1 VNKRPIVFLSILSLF
16 LSPALNPVNA
26 AAKAG
31 SKCTK
36 VGVKSVVNDKS
47 YVCTKSGK
55 KLTWLE
61 SKNKKSSPGLP
72 GGFETNTTYS
82 TDIGYD
88 HEFVHPTAIDPG
100 TPTEWKAMESQFSGQ
115 KLGLELRDTN
125 LVNSVQNLQ

>member
-1 VNKRPIVFLSILSLF
+1 MIAFLSIISLF
-16 LSPALNPVNA
+16 LTLPTFPVNA

-31 SKCTK
+31 AKCTK

-72 GGFETNTTYS
+72 G
-82 TDIGYD
+82 
-88 HEFVHPTAIDPG
+88 
-100 TPTEWKAMESQFSGQ
+100 
-115 KLGLELRDTN
+115 
-125 LVNSVQNLQ
+125 

>member
-1 VNKRPIVFLSILSLF
+1 VDKRLIAFLSMFSVFLTLSLI
-16 LSPALNPVNA
+16 PVNA

-36 VGVKSVVNDKS
+36 VGAKSVVNDKT

-82 TDIGYD
+82 TDIGYE
-88 HEFVHPTAIDPG
+88 HQFLHPTAIDPG
-100 TPTEWKAMESQFSGQ
+100 TPPEWTASQIFIN
-115 KLGLELRDTN
+115 K
-125 LVNSVQNLQ
+125 